1 MVVIQEHKTYFVSST
16 LHLPHGV
23 GEEEPTATFCQ
34 INYVNINGVMWKMKN
49 ATYIKFLYIKEGVL
63 LVRYRRN
70 DWIQFVGVLIVMWA
84 RARNTVFN
92 CFTLK
97 LTSKIYS

>member
-1 MVVIQEHKTYFVSST
+1 
-16 LHLPHGV
+16 
-23 GEEEPTATFCQ
+23 
-34 INYVNINGVMWKMKN
+34 MWKMKN